1 MRPLRMTKTLTSG
14 NPAKL
19 IFLFTIPLLIGNLF
33 QQFYNMAD
41 TLIVGRTLGVEALA
55 AVGCTGG
62 LMFFILGFVI
72 GFTAG
77 LAIITAQRFGA
88 GRKRAVRRSFAVCIL
103 LSAAATVLLTAVSV
117 VFARPVLELLQ
128 TPPEILD
135 AAHSYII
142 IIFWGIGAAMLFNLL
157 SNVIRALGDS
167 RTPLYFLVLACVL
180 NIALDLALILR
191 FGMGPAGAAVATVVS
206 QLVSGLLCTIY
217 VFRKFPMLRL
227 TRADW
232 NMSRRYLWAHIR
244 LALPMG
250 FQASIIAIGA
260 ILVQFALNRL
270 GAQAVAA
277 FSAAQKIDMVA
288 TLPMMSFGI
297 AMATYVAQNYGA
309 RNPLRIRQG
318 VLQCSLM
325 SVGFSIAVAVV
336 NIIWGP
342 ELIRLFVGTGEREVV
357 RLAQTYLNINAS
369 MYWVCCSYSATRFRG
384 WGRALCPPLRASWSW
399 RCAPLPPLSWRGT
412 WVLPG
417 PAWRAPPH
425 GSVPA
430 CRSPLPTS
438 SRERGSHS
446 PRNSPFP
453 HAPGKNANPYARRH
467 NGGRKAFFTPQHN
480 GGQRT
485 ASTPPVPRCP
495 EWLRSWRTLLPSR
508 FPAIRRN

>member
-1 MRPLRMTKTLTSG
+1 MRAFRMTKTLTSG

-88 GRKRAVRRSFAVCIL
+88 GRRRAVRRSFAVCIV
-103 LSAAATVLLTAVSV
+103 LSSVMTVLLTAVSV

-135 AAHSYII
+135 AAHAYII
-142 IIFWGIGAAMLFNLL
+142 VISWGIGAAMLFNLL
-157 SNVIRALGDS
+157 SNVLRALGDS

-191 FGMGPAGAAVATVVS
+191 FGMGPAGAAVATVAS
-206 QLVSGLLCTIY
+206 QLVAGLCCAAY
-217 VFRKFPMLRL
+217 VFKKFPILRL

-232 NMSRRYLWAHIR
+232 NISRRYLWAHIR
-244 LALPMG
+244 VALPMG
-250 FQASIIAIGA
+250 FQASIIAMGA

-270 GAQAVAA
+270 GAQSVAA

-297 AMATYVAQNYGA
+297 TMATYVAQNYGA
-309 RNPLRIRQG
+309 RNLARIRQG
-318 VLQCSLM
+318 VLQCNLM
-325 SVGFSIAVAVV
+325 SVGFSIAVAAV
-336 NIIWGP
+336 NIAWGP
-342 ELIRLFVGTGEREVV
+342 ELIRLFVGDGEKEVV
-357 RLAQTYLNINAS
+357 SLAQTYLNINAS
-369 MYWVCCSYSATRFRG
+369 MYWVLALLFVFRYTLQG
-384 WGRALCPPLRASWSW
+384 LGQSIVPTFAGVMELCMRALAAIILARYLGFTGASMASPAAWIGSCVPLAIAYYFTSRKMMRSMKQTFPP
-399 RCAPLPPLSWRGT
+399 C
-412 WVLPG
+412 
-417 PAWRAPPH
+417 
-425 GSVPA
+425 
-430 CRSPLPTS
+430 C
-438 SRERGSHS
+438 EEE
-446 PRNSPFP
+446 
-453 HAPGKNANPYARRH
+453 
-467 NGGRKAFFTPQHN
+467 
-480 GGQRT
+480 
-485 ASTPPVPRCP
+485 P
-495 EWLRSWRTLLPSR
+495 EAVRQ
-508 FPAIRRN
+508 AV

>member
-1 MRPLRMTKTLTSG
+1 MRAFRMTKTLTSG

-88 GRKRAVRRSFAVCIL
+88 GRRRAVRRSFAVCIV
-103 LSAAATVLLTAVSV
+103 LSSVMTVLLTAVSV
-117 VFARPVLELLQ
+117 AFARPVLELLQ
-128 TPPEILD
+128 TPPEILE
-135 AAHSYII
+135 AAHAYII
-142 IIFWGIGAAMLFNLL
+142 VISWGIGAAMLFNLL
-157 SNVIRALGDS
+157 SNVLRALGDS

-191 FGMGPAGAAVATVVS
+191 FGMGPAGAAVATVAS
-206 QLVSGLLCTIY
+206 QLVAGLCCTAY
-217 VFRKFPMLRL
+217 VFKRFPILRL

-244 LALPMG
+244 VALPMG

-270 GAQAVAA
+270 GAQSVAA

-297 AMATYVAQNYGA
+297 TMATYVAPGQPDVRGVQHRRSRRQYCLGA
-309 RNPLRIRQG
+309 GTDPAVRGRRGEGSRQPGPDLPEHQCLHVLGTGAPLRLPLHAAR
-318 VLQCSLM
+318 
-325 SVGFSIAVAVV
+325 A
-336 NIIWGP
+336 GP
-342 ELIRLFVGTGEREVV
+342 EHRAHLRGRHGAVHARPGRHRAGPLPGLHRSQHGEPRRLD
-357 RLAQTYLNINAS
+357 RL
-369 MYWVCCSYSATRFRG
+369 
-384 WGRALCPPLRASWSW
+384 LRASRHRLLLHQQKAGAVHEAGLSS
-399 RCAPLPPLSWRGT
+399 LP
-412 WVLPG
+412 
-417 PAWRAPPH
+417 
-425 GSVPA
+425 
-430 CRSPLPTS
+430 
-438 SRERGSHS
+438 
-446 PRNSPFP
+446 
-453 HAPGKNANPYARRH
+453 
-467 NGGRKAFFTPQHN
+467 
-480 GGQRT
+480 
-485 ASTPPVPRCP
+485 
-495 EWLRSWRTLLPSR
+495 
-508 FPAIRRN
+508 